1 MSELRDILREEYIR
15 QINQL
20 DLKKLL
26 EMVEDVMSQP
36 ITIAEQE
43 APTIDGASEQETLDM
58 VLKMIPNIEVSE
70 IGWSD
75 VSTVEKDGK

>member
-26 EMVEDVMSQP
+26 EMVEDVM
-36 ITIAEQE
+36 
-43 APTIDGASEQETLDM
+43 
-58 VLKMIPNIEVSE
+58 
-70 IGWSD
+70 
-75 VSTVEKDGK
+75 